1 MSLYDLEALY
11 TAIYKADDMLREVLQ
26 HSKDLDKLLFP
37 EEEKCFFDALK
48 SFNALVDKMDDLSKT
63 CKSFEDRFKKYII

>member
-1 MSLYDLEALY
+1 MSLCDLEALY
-11 TAIYKADDMLREVLQ
+11 TIIYKADDMLRKVLQ
-26 HSKDLDKLLFP
+26 HSKDLDKLILP
-37 EEEKCFFDALK
+37 KEDVCFFDALK